1 MPTRFQ
7 GMLEEIDG
15 HVAVSVQHAV
25 CILAE
30 QAHLKV
36 VIVVSP
42 HRAALKYDGGVDEWK
57 ELAVV
62 IDEA

>member
-1 MPTRFQ
+1 MSTWFQ
-7 GMLEEIDG
+7 GTLEEING
-15 HVAVSVQHAV
+15 HVAVLAQHAV

-36 VIVVSP
+36 VIIVSS
-42 HRAALKYDGGVDEWK
+42 HRAALKNDDGVDEWK

-62 IDEA
+62 INKA

>member
-1 MPTRFQ
+1 MSTRFQ
-7 GMLEEIDG
+7 GTLEEIDG

-25 CILAE
+25 CVLAE

-36 VIVVSP
+36 VIIVSS
-42 HRAALKYDGGVDEWK
+42 HRAALKNDDGVNEWK